1 MAHVVQ
7 QVTHRPEQGGD
18 GANDEGAEEKQ
29 DDGDATSAVDLN
41 EAPMLA
47 DVSFYLI
54 HSMSKTGDVRAE
66 ELSEHLGSRVEVGE
80 VFLDSSVLSAALQA
94 GVVLGKERDFDSY
107 VGTPPGG
114 NQTFAA
120 AVAAAN
126 EGTDTRRWQKTLGTV
141 GADAVLPPRGPVP

>member
-1 MAHVVQ
+1 
-7 QVTHRPEQGGD
+7 
-18 GANDEGAEEKQ
+18 
-29 DDGDATSAVDLN
+29 
-41 EAPMLA
+41 MLA

-66 ELSEHLGSRVEVGE
+66 ELWEHLDSRVEVGE

-94 GVVLGKERDFDSY
+94 GVVLGKEHDCDSY
-107 VGTPPGG
+107 AGTPPGG

-126 EGTDTRRWQKTLGTV
+126 EGTDTRGWQKTLGTV

>member
-1 MAHVVQ
+1 
-7 QVTHRPEQGGD
+7 
-18 GANDEGAEEKQ
+18 
-29 DDGDATSAVDLN
+29 
-41 EAPMLA
+41 MLA

-54 HSMSKTGDVRAE
+54 RSMSETGDVRAE

-80 VFLDSSVLSAALQA
+80 VFLDSSVPTAALPA
-94 GVVLGKERDFDSY
+94 GVMLGKERDFDSY